1 MTGKSFNIYNAA
13 KGKWQQTWVDAC
25 ASSGNRHRTTAKTGP
40 RCSTVCIFG
49 RRPRLPGAPTI
60 RSAFRPC
67 DGIVFEVPIKS
78 IRRHFNLEIRM
89 LKRTLAL
96 LVVMSASTLAQTTPA
111 KTTLIKAGR
120 LLDVKAGVY
129 LPNQGVL
136 VAGDRI
142 KEIGAF
148 DSIKARA
155 PQDAA
160 IIDLSQAT
168 LLPGLIDSHGHLL
181 CSMEGRWIADGEA
194 IVMAVTRLGPAK
206 RALIGAA
213 NARDMLEAGFT
224 AVRNVGHSGVNGD
237 AALRDAIDE
246 GLIPG
251 PRIQAACRKLTPIGG
266 QAVELRSENSVAIIA
281 EEFLTIGSVEEA
293 RRAVPQALAD
303 GADVIKVVVD
313 DNNRILS
320 SDEMRAIVEE
330 AHRVKIKVAAHA
342 TTQAGVQAA
351 IDGGVDSI
359 EHGNEATDDQ
369 LRAMRDKGIFLDPT
383 LWTAQALRD
392 IYLKSLYFSPE
403 ELTQFENDMKQLV
416 VFSKEK
422 ILRATKAGV
431 KLAAG
436 SDMWMNYPGKK
447 RGEATMIMFEAMVDA
462 GLSQIETIRA
472 GTINAA
478 ELLGWQDRTGSV
490 EAGKF
495 ADLIAVAGD
504 PLKDVTELKRVRFV
518 MKGGQVVK
526 NEIPK

>member
-1 MTGKSFNIYNAA
+1 
-13 KGKWQQTWVDAC
+13 
-25 ASSGNRHRTTAKTGP
+25 
-40 RCSTVCIFG
+40 
-49 RRPRLPGAPTI
+49 
-60 RSAFRPC
+60 
-67 DGIVFEVPIKS
+67 
-78 IRRHFNLEIRM
+78 M
-89 LKRTLAL
+89 LKRMLTL
-96 LVVMSASTLAQTTPA
+96 LVALSASALAQNTPT

-120 LLDVKAGVY
+120 VLDMKAGIY

-142 KEIGAF
+142 KDVGSF
-148 DSIKARA
+148 DSVKARA
-155 PQDAA
+155 PQDAV

-168 LLPGLIDSHGHLL
+168 LLPGLIDTHSHLL
-181 CSMEGRWIADGEA
+181 CSMEGRWFPAGEA
-194 IVMAVTRLGPAK
+194 IVMTITRIGPAK

-266 QAVELRSENSVAIIA
+266 QAVELRSGNAAAIIA

-293 RRAVPQALAD
+293 RRAVRQALAD

-313 DNNRILS
+313 DNNRILN

-359 EHGNEATDDQ
+359 EHAEEATEDQ
-369 LRAMRDKGIFLDPT
+369 FKAMRDKGIFLDPT
-383 LWTAQALRD
+383 LSTAQALRD

-403 ELTQFENDMKQLV
+403 ETTKFEKDIKAFIDL
-416 VFSKEK
+416 SKAK
-422 ILRATKAGV
+422 LRRALKAGV
-431 KLAAG
+431 KIAAG
-436 SDMWMNYPGKK
+436 SDMWMRYPDKK
-447 RGEATMIMFEAMVDA
+447 RGEATTVMFEAMVDA

-472 GTINAA
+472 ATINAA
-478 ELLGWQDRTGSV
+478 ELLGWQDRAGSV

-504 PLKDVTELKRVRFV
+504 PLKDITELKRVRFV
-518 MKGGQVVK
+518 MKGGEVVK
-526 NEIPK
+526 NELPK

>member
-96 LVVMSASTLAQTTPA
+96 LVVLSASALAQNTPA

-160 IIDLSQAT
+160 FIDLSK
-168 LLPGLIDSHGHLL
+168 
-181 CSMEGRWIADGEA
+181 
-194 IVMAVTRLGPAK
+194 AK
-206 RALIGAA
+206 LQRAL
-213 NARDMLEAGFT
+213 
-224 AVRNVGHSGVNGD
+224 
-237 AALRDAIDE
+237 
-246 GLIPG
+246 
-251 PRIQAACRKLTPIGG
+251 
-266 QAVELRSENSVAIIA
+266 
-281 EEFLTIGSVEEA
+281 
-293 RRAVPQALAD
+293 
-303 GADVIKVVVD
+303 
-313 DNNRILS
+313 
-320 SDEMRAIVEE
+320 
-330 AHRVKIKVAAHA
+330 
-342 TTQAGVQAA
+342 
-351 IDGGVDSI
+351 
-359 EHGNEATDDQ
+359 
-369 LRAMRDKGIFLDPT
+369 
-383 LWTAQALRD
+383 
-392 IYLKSLYFSPE
+392 
-403 ELTQFENDMKQLV
+403 
-416 VFSKEK
+416 
-422 ILRATKAGV
+422 KAGV
-431 KLAAG
+431 KIAAG
-436 SDMWMNYPGKK
+436 SDMWMRYPDKK
-447 RGEATMIMFEAMVDA
+447 RGEATTVMFEAMVDA

-472 GTINAA
+472 ATINAA
-478 ELLGWQDRTGSV
+478 ELLGWQDRAGSV

-504 PLKDVTELKRVRFV
+504 PLKDITELKRVRFV
-518 MKGGQVVK
+518 MKGGEVVK
-526 NEIPK
+526 NELPK